1 MQPLSV
7 SQCLFFATC
16 NAKSSFAKLFKR
28 PTPAVL
34 LKLPRWPHALLTF
47 CQVQNPLRRPRKIT
61 AERPKS
67 AAFGSLFGQVLQQTM
82 TVASCILLQV
92 NFIRMFLHAPPP
104 PTHPSPLPKSTASS
118 LASCMCASATEL
130 HIHIEWHH
138 VCIQMLMTLSHPQ
151 TTQNTQNPTPK
162 HKLCPLGWY
171 LRFPMGSLTAPVT
184 NTRPNRAWK
193 IGSPSLR
200 V

>member
-1 MQPLSV
+1 MRNLALQSFSNVPRLPCFWNYHDDLMLCSLFARYRIHCAGHEKSRLNVQNQPRLVASLAKFFSKPWQWHHV
-7 SQCLFFATC
+7 SYC
-16 NAKSSFAKLFKR
+16 KSTSLECFCMPLHPP
-28 PTPAVL
+28 PTPA
-34 LKLPRWPHALLTF
+34 
-47 CQVQNPLRRPRKIT
+47 
-61 AERPKS
+61 
-67 AAFGSLFGQVLQQTM
+67 
-82 TVASCILLQV
+82 
-92 NFIRMFLHAPPP
+92 
-104 PTHPSPLPKSTASS
+104 PSPKSTASS

-184 NTRPNRAWK
+184 NARPNRAWK